1 MHMLHVQVGC
11 SAALFPLLF
20 ELDLCIT
27 LCKGL
32 LKPEAALN
40 GAQLSAQH
48 PELVPF
54 WARMHPCIHP
64 DRVLMLSAVAVPP
77 RDANHRS
84 QLRMAL
90 GVSPGSLV
98 CVLFG
103 HAARSW
109 NLGLIGAD
117 GHFVHW
123 DDLIRKSVAVL
134 MLSHSRGL
142 QYFVP

>member
-1 MHMLHVQVGC
+1 MLHVQVGC

-84 QLRMAL
+84 QLRMVLGVCVVWARCSQLELGFDWCGWALCAL
-90 GVSPGSLV
+90 G
-98 CVLFG
+98 
-103 HAARSW
+103 
-109 NLGLIGAD
+109 
-117 GHFVHW
+117 
-123 DDLIRKSVAVL
+123 
-134 MLSHSRGL
+134 
-142 QYFVP
+142 